1 MRICLLAES
10 DQNPVLTSVVDRL
23 AEEHNVSVRHPG
35 DLLAAAGNGA
45 LKAVNDA
52 DVYLLKSR
60 SAEAQAFAWRAEL
73 AGALVVNGPAAT
85 AAALDRWAMATLLDL
100 SGVPAPRTWAFPTLR
115 LMTQDAITR
124 QHLPWP
130 LVVKSRTSGRG
141 DLVRLVRDFGEL
153 VKLLPTW
160 GEEPVIAQEYID
172 NDGFDIKVWVI
183 GGDLS
188 AARRPGALE
197 VLDKSSDVALDPAD
211 MPAEWSE
218 TARRAGA
225 ALGLDLFGVDLLIKD
240 GRPVVIDVNAFPGF
254 QGANDPATSL
264 LRYLHHLT
272 TARTVP
278 A

>member
-1 MRICLLAES
+1 MRICLLAEPN
-10 DQNPVLTSVVDRL
+10 QNPVLTSVVDRL
-23 AEEHNVSVRHPG
+23 AEQHSVTVRTP
-35 DLLAAAGNGA
+35 LELAAQNPAAAAREGH
-45 LKAVNDA
+45 A

-60 SAEAQAFAWRAEL
+60 SPEAQAFAWRAEW
-73 AGALVVNGPAAT
+73 AGALVVNRPAAT
-85 AAALDRWAMATLLDL
+85 AAALDRWAMSTLLDL
-100 SGVPAPRTWAFPTLR
+100 SGVPAPRTWAFPTLG
-115 LMTQDAITR
+115 LMTRDALTR
-124 QHLPWP
+124 QWLPWP

-141 DLVRLVRDFGEL
+141 DLVRLVRNPVEL
-153 VKLLPTW
+153 LALLPTW
-160 GEEPVIAQEYID
+160 GDEPVIAQQYIE

-183 GGDLS
+183 GADLS